1 MASGG
6 ARGPKPQ
13 ATLTKAWEVD
23 LPTAETA
30 VHDPGQGVIYVTG
43 MGEKPNTGATWKV
56 STQGEV
62 IAREWTR
69 GLNQVRG
76 SKLAG
81 GFLFVAE
88 LQGLAKIDLATGE
101 VVKRYP
107 APQAGMFN
115 NIALDP
121 AGNLYV
127 TDTPKNAI
135 YKYDKVADTLAK
147 WLESPKLEWPN
158 GIFFDNGFL
167 VAAPWGTVTDPV
179 TWSTKVPGRLQLIS
193 LTSKSIEFMHG
204 NETPLAN
211 GDGLVGD
218 GKGNYFVG
226 DWMNGKIYLV
236 NQQAESTELI
246 TVHQGIGDFTYVPS
260 ESLLIVP
267 CGKLDKVIA
276 YTVSVSSGRAWGA
289 PAGPDGP
296 VVDITEGVLAPGRP
310 GRSG

>member
-1 MASGG
+1 MRKWLRLAFVQGAIMASGG
-6 ARGPKPQ
+6 AMAAGPQ
-13 ATLTKAWEVD
+13 ATLTKAWEVE

-30 VHDPGQGVIYVTG
+30 VYDPGQAVIYVTG
-43 MGEKPNTGATWKV
+43 MGEKPSTGATWKV
-56 STQGEV
+56 STKGEV
-62 IAREWTR
+62 IARDWAK

-76 SKLAG
+76 SKLAN

-88 LQGLAKIDLATGE
+88 LQGLAKIDLATGA

-107 APQAGMFN
+107 APEAGMFN
-115 NIALDP
+115 NIALDL

-135 YKYDKVADTLAK
+135 YKYDKAADTLAK

-158 GIFFDNGFL
+158 GIFFDSGFL
-167 VAAPWGTVTDPV
+167 VAAPWGTVTDPA
-179 TWSTKVPGRLQLIS
+179 TWGTKVPGRLQLIS
-193 LTSKSIEFMHG
+193 VRTKSIELMRG

-226 DWMNGKIYLV
+226 DWVTGKIYLV
-236 NQQAESTELI
+236 NQRAEPTELI

-260 ESLLIVP
+260 EGLLIVP
-267 CGKLDKVIA
+267 CGKINKVIA
-276 YTVSVSSGRAWGA
+276 YKVSG
-289 PAGPDGP
+289 
-296 VVDITEGVLAPGRP
+296 
-310 GRSG
+310 